1 MNRALTPLLK
11 KPNVCFEFDLITEPK
26 ESEEPCSWGMK
37 YQSAIGFG
45 KAIFIEELD
54 EKRKAMDIIMAQYT
68 DQQFEFAEDKVKGTA
83 VFKVEIGSM
92 TGRPNPDDVAK
103 AKAFARKVLA

>member
-1 MNRALTPLLK
+1 MDWKISKPLLK

-37 YQSAIGFG
+37 YHSVIGFG

-54 EKRKAMDIIMAQYT
+54 EKRKAMDIIMAPYTPMLHKQYGK
-68 DQQFEFAEDKVKGTA
+68 E
-83 VFKVEIGSM
+83 
-92 TGRPNPDDVAK
+92 
-103 AKAFARKVLA
+103 